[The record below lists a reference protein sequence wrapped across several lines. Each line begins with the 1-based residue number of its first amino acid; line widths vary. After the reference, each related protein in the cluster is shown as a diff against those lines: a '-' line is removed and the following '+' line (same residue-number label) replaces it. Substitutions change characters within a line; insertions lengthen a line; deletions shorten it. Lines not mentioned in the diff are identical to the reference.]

1 MGKARAVRKPSNGRR
16 QAEPEADLR
25 PLLDHLGR
33 LLAREYVALLS
44 ASKAPD
50 ADEGNPTD

>member
-1 MGKARAVRKPSNGRR
+1 MSKGKAVRKPSNGHR
-16 QAEPEADLR
+16 QAEPEAELR

-44 ASKAPD
+44 ASKSRD
-50 ADEGNPTD
+50 TDERNPTE